1 MDALK
6 RLLMAAVIFSIA
18 VLVGVLAPAVT
29 FLAIALVSLKGTQ
42 PAERPAILRALAL
55 MPRHRDEHGPQLTRR
70 SIPGAHGPAARPSTG
85 GKARQARAG
94 PIEDKSAVDDVRDLP
109 GT

>member
-29 FLAIALVSLKGTQ
+29 FLAIVLVSLKGTQ
-42 PAERPAILRALAL
+42 PAERPPILRALAL
-55 MPRHRDEHGPQLTRR
+55 LSRHGDEHGPEL
-70 SIPGAHGPAARPSTG
+70 PGAASGHSRSGGGAKHGR
-85 GKARQARAG
+85 
-94 PIEDKSAVDDVRDLP
+94 
-109 GT
+109 

>member
-55 MPRHRDEHGPQLTRR
+55 LPGRRDEHGPQL
-70 SIPGAHGPAARPSTG
+70 PGAASGRSRSGGEAKHGR
-85 GKARQARAG
+85 
-94 PIEDKSAVDDVRDLP
+94 
-109 GT
+109 

>member
-29 FLAIALVSLKGTQ
+29 FLAIVLVSLKGTQ
-42 PAERPAILRALAL
+42 PAERPPILRALAL
-55 MPRHRDEHGPQLTRR
+55 LSRHGGEHGPQLPDAASGHSR
-70 SIPGAHGPAARPSTG
+70 SGGGAKHGR
-85 GKARQARAG
+85 
-94 PIEDKSAVDDVRDLP
+94 
-109 GT
+109 

>member
-6 RLLMAAVIFSIA
+6 RLLMATVIFSIA
-18 VLVGVLAPAVT
+18 ILVGVLAPAVT

-55 MPRHRDEHGPQLTRR
+55 MPRHRDEHGPQL
-70 SIPGAHGPAARPSTG
+70 PGAASRALTVRRRG
-85 GKARQARAG
+85 QARAKG
-94 PIEDKSAVDDVRDLP
+94 HRAQSGADRGRVS
-109 GT
+109 GG

>member
-6 RLLMAAVIFSIA
+6 GLLMAAVIFSIA
-18 VLVGVLAPAVT
+18 VLTGVLAPAVT

-55 MPRHRDEHGPQLTRR
+55 LSRRSDEHAPQL
-70 SIPGAHGPAARPSTG
+70 PGAASGRSRSG
-85 GKARQARAG
+85 GEAKRGR
-94 PIEDKSAVDDVRDLP
+94 
-109 GT
+109 

>member
-55 MPRHRDEHGPQLTRR
+55 LPRHRDEHGPQVPGAASRALTIRRR
-70 SIPGAHGPAARPSTG
+70 SQARAIRSQGP
-85 GKARQARAG
+85 RAG
-94 PIEDKSAVDDVRDLP
+94 PIGDESAVDDVRDLP